1 MFEVGFSEILIIA
14 VVALLVLGPER
25 LPKAARMAGLWA
37 RKARAQ
43 WFAVKLELERELA
56 AEELRGSLENP
67 LAELGPEL
75 QALEKT
81 LDGDMRE
88 LRREL
93 RDSVDKPPPAAP

>member
-1 MFEVGFSEILIIA
+1 MFDVGFSELMVIA

-56 AEELRGSLENP
+56 AEELRGSLGDP
-67 LAELGPEL
+67 MAELRPEL
-75 QALEKT
+75 AALEKT
-81 LDGDMRE
+81 VDDGLRGVQRE
-88 LRREL
+88 A
-93 RDSVDKPPPAAP
+93 RDSAEKPPPAAL